1 MKLLAQGLFDVQT
14 QESGLT
20 DQIGVTPN
28 NPNQVDLTTLPNL
41 SWLVW
46 GLFAVLLILTFGLL
60 LGVIGYLLIVWYRH
74 KDREAGS
81 LEMVCLQVAV
91 PRDNEVKIDAMEQIF
106 NSIYSI
112 KKGPKGP
119 FGLLNW
125 LQVQPHV
132 SFEIVARKED
142 VRFYI
147 VVPEKLRDLVEKQI
161 HGGYPGAE
169 IKLVD
174 EPTIFDEAGKVEFS
188 WLIMR
193 NASYNPMQVYK
204 NLTTDPMAGL
214 TTAVG
219 KMGEGEGAHIQIVV
233 HPADNKWKSKG
244 RAWIAKTKKNEA
256 NPEKASYK
264 VDPKVM
270 EAVDNKVSK
279 NGFMTTIRLVVSSQT
294 RESAKAHLANIKAA
308 FEQYNGDLNS
318 LKSKKVRLKGHF
330 MMDFIYRYQ
339 PMLWWG
345 NWTILNTE
353 ELATIYHFPN
363 KTIETPHIHWINAKR
378 APAPAQIPTSGL
390 YLGKSI
396 FRGIT
401 RPVYISESDRERHMY
416 IVGRT
421 GTGKTEL
428 LKTLILQ
435 DMRAGKGICVIDP
448 HDLAEQLLGFIPPER
463 AEDVIYFDPSD
474 EERPMGLNLLEARS
488 EQERHMATNAVIG
501 MMYKLYDPH
510 KTGII
515 GPRFEH
521 AIRNAMLTVMDA
533 VPGGTFIEVVQA
545 LQRPEFVQEMLPRVK
560 DPLVRRY
567 WTDQIAQTSEF
578 HKSEVLDYIVSKF
591 GRFITNKTIRNIIG
605 QPQSA
610 FNFRDVMDTGK
621 ILIINLSKGKLGEE
635 NSNFLG
641 LVLVPR
647 LVAAA
652 MSRADVPEAER
663 RPFYM
668 YVDEFQNFAT
678 PDFATILSEA
688 RKYKL
693 NLTVANQFTSQ
704 MEDEVKNAV
713 FGNVGTLMAYRVG
726 TADANF
732 LQHEFSPTFN
742 EADLLNI
749 ERFNMFVKTIYKNE
763 PLPAFTMDVTKDLA
777 AEQGLYNPKL
787 AEAIKQ
793 LSRLKFGKDIRLV
806 ESEIGAR
813 AKL

>member
-1 MKLLAQGLFDVQT
+1 MSHF
-14 QESGLT
+14 LT
-20 DQIGVTPN
+20 AIIVLGISIFV
-28 NPNQVDLTTLPNL
+28 
-41 SWLVW
+41 LVMSAAIAFYLW
-46 GLFAVLLILTFGLL
+46 
-60 LGVIGYLLIVWYRH
+60 VIWYRH
-74 KDREAGS
+74 KDREKTS
-81 LEMVCLQVAV
+81 LQMVCIQIGV
-91 PRDNEVKIDAMEQIF
+91 PRDNEIKIDAMEQIF
-106 NSIYSI
+106 SSLNTI

-119 FGLLNW
+119 FGKLSF
-125 LQVQPHV
+125 LQVQPHI
-132 SFEIVARKED
+132 SFEIVGRRED
-142 VRFYI
+142 IRFFI
-147 VVPEKLRDLVEKQI
+147 VLPEKMRDLVEKQI
-161 HGGYPGAE
+161 HGGFPGAE
-169 IKLVD
+169 IKVVD
-174 EPTIFDEAGKVEFS
+174 EPNIFTENGRTEFS

-193 NASYNPMQVYK
+193 GASHNPIQTYK
-204 NLTTDPMAGL
+204 NLATDPLAAL
-214 TTAVG
+214 TSSLA
-219 KMGEGEGAHIQIVV
+219 KMGEGEGAHIQILIS
-233 HPADNKWKSKG
+233 PADPKWKKKG
-244 RAWIAKTKKNEA
+244 KAWISKQKKNEA

-264 VDPKVM
+264 VDAKTF

-279 NGFMTTIRLVVSSQT
+279 NGFQTTIRIVVT
-294 RESAKAHLANIKAA
+294 APEKDIAKAHMANIRAS
-308 FEQYNGDLNS
+308 FEQYNGDMNG
-318 LKSKKVRLKGHF
+318 LKGKKIRMKAAF
-330 MMDFIYRYQ
+330 MTDFIYRYQ

-345 NWTILNTE
+345 NWTVLSAD

-363 KTIETPHIHWINAKR
+363 KTIETPHIYWLNAKR
-378 APAPAQIPTSGL
+378 APAPQQIPESGL

-396 FRGIT
+396 FRGT
-401 RPVYISESDRERHMY
+401 VRPVYISDPDRERHMY

-421 GTGKTEL
+421 GTGKTEF
-428 LKTLILQ
+428 LKTMILQ
-435 DMRAGKGICVIDP
+435 DIRAGKGVCVIDP
-448 HDLAEQLLGFIPPER
+448 HDLSEELLGYIPPER
-463 AEDVIYFDPSD
+463 AEDVIFFEPSD
-474 EERPMGLNLLEARS
+474 EARPMGLNLIEARS

-545 LQRPEFVQEMLPRVK
+545 LQRPDFVQEMLPRVK
-560 DPLVRRY
+560 DPLVYRY

-605 QPQSA
+605 QSHSS
-610 FNFRDVMDTGK
+610 FDFRKVMDEGK
-621 ILIINLSKGKLGEE
+621 ILIVNLSKGKLGEE

-647 LVAAA
+647 LLSAA
-652 MSRADVPEAER
+652 MSRADIPIEQR
-663 RPFYM
+663 RPFHL

-713 FGNVGTLMAYRVG
+713 FGNVGTLISFRVG
-726 TADANF
+726 VGDANY
-732 LQHEFSPTFN
+732 LQHEFSPVFN
-742 EADLLNI
+742 ESDLLNI
-749 ERFNMFVKTIYKNE
+749 ERFNVFIKTIVRNE
-763 PLPAFTMDVTKDLA
+763 PVPPFTMDVTKDIE
-777 AEQGLYNPKL
+777 AEKRMYNPKM

-793 LSRLKFGKDIRLV
+793 LSSLKYGKDVSIV
-806 ESEIGAR
+806 ESEIAER

>member
-1 MKLLAQGLFDVQT
+1 MDTRTKPGAIDSVRV
-14 QESGLT
+14 
-20 DQIGVTPN
+20 IPN
-28 NPNQVDLTTLPNL
+28 DPNQVNVSQVPDPSLLF
-41 SWLVW
+41 WLL
-46 GLFAVLLILTFGLL
+46 LFVVLVVVVGVI

-74 KDREAGS
+74 KDREAAS
-81 LEMVCLQVAV
+81 LQMVCLQVAV
-91 PRDNEVKIDAMEQIF
+91 PRDNEIKIDAMEQVI
-106 NSIYSI
+106 NSIHSI
-112 KKGPKGP
+112 KKGSKGP
-119 FGLLNW
+119 FGLLTF
-125 LQVQPHV
+125 LQVQPHI

-142 VRFYI
+142 IRFYI

-169 IKLVD
+169 IKVVE
-174 EPTIFDEAGKVEFS
+174 EPTIFDESGKVEFS
-188 WLIMR
+188 WLVLR
-193 NASYNPMQVYK
+193 NAAYNPIQVFK

-214 TTAVG
+214 TTALG
-219 KMGEGEGAHIQIVV
+219 KMGEGEGAHVQILIF
-233 HPADNKWKSKG
+233 PADNKWKGKG
-244 RAWIAKTKKNEA
+244 RAWIAKTKKAEA

-279 NGFMTTIRLVVSSQT
+279 NGFMTTIRLVASAQSG
-294 RESAKAHLANIKAA
+294 ESAKAHMANIKAA
-308 FEQYNGDLNS
+308 FEQYNGDLNGF
-318 LKSKKVRLKGHF
+318 KGKKIRLKGHF
-330 MMDFIYRYQ
+330 MLDFIYRYQ

-345 NWTILNTE
+345 NWTILNSE

-363 KTIETPHIHWINAKR
+363 KTVETPHIHWINAKR
-378 APAPAQIPTSGL
+378 APAPAQIPSTGL

-401 RPVYISESDRERHMY
+401 RPVFIQDADRERHMY
-416 IVGRT
+416 IIGRT
-421 GTGKTEL
+421 GTGKTEFMR
-428 LKTLILQ
+428 TLILQ
-435 DMRAGKGICVIDP
+435 DMRAGKGVCVIDP
-448 HDLAEQLLGFIPPER
+448 HDLAESLLGYVPPER
-463 AEDVIYFDPSD
+463 AEDVIFFDPSD
-474 EERPMGLNLLEARS
+474 ESRPMGLNLLEARS
-488 EQERHMATNAVIG
+488 DQERHMATNAVIG

-533 VPGGTFIEVVQA
+533 IPGGTFIEVVQA

-605 QPQSA
+605 QANSA
-610 FNFRDVMDTGK
+610 FDFRKVMDEGK

-652 MSRADVPEAER
+652 MSRADIPESER

-693 NLTVANQFTSQ
+693 NLIVANQFTSQ

-713 FGNVGTLMAYRVG
+713 FGNVGTLLSYRVG

-763 PLPAFTMDVTKDLA
+763 PLPAFTMDVTKDMA
-777 AEQGLYNPKL
+777 AEQKLYNPQL
-787 AEAIKQ
+787 AAAIKE
-793 LSRLKFGKDIRLV
+793 LSRLKFGRDVKIV
-806 ESEIGAR
+806 ESEIATR
-813 AKL
+813 SKL